1 MAGGLFRLP
10 MRPRLTCP
18 ARLEFIFLVLDQ
30 AKGCFQESELIQ

>member
-1 MAGGLFRLP
+1 MAGAFFVCLCV
-10 MRPRLTCP
+10 RLTCP